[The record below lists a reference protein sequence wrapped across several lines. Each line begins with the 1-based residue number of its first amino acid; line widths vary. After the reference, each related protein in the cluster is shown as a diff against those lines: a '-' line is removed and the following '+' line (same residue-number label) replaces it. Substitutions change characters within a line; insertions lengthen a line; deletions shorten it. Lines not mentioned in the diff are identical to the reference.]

1 MKRRDAAHMR
11 KTCRLCS
18 NVCIEPQRPSFCSSY
33 SGLGGPCASQIA
45 MRWGVWL
52 AGRLGSVATLHGWR
66 SYRRALTVHPPLEVM
81 RVMHV
86 HPPLE
91 VMHVHPPL
99 EVMRV
104 MQTAGEQR
112 DTARRAWHG
121 VHRWQA
127 PHAQAEASTQA
138 TDFGR
143 STLRVPSLSTTFT
156 IQFGMLI
163 EKRVFISCVQSAMRA
178 SPSSTVMP
186 GFQWASSSELTKKP
200 A

>member
-81 RVMHV
+81 RVM
-86 HPPLE
+86 
-91 VMHVHPPL
+91 
-99 EVMRV
+99 
-104 MQTAGEQR
+104 QTAGEQR

-138 TDFGR
+138 TGFGR